1 MDSNMFPLEV
11 AVQFSVCR
19 NSVSIPLMG
28 MLLVSSVCSTRAQGP
43 QKQGS
48 AAQLSSGPSSEVR
61 AMTESIRALDAQV
74 QTLIAQINDMKSE
87 QQRTLQEARNLR
99 HELEALKAHPI
110 AAEAQAQ
117 STYALPERAE
127 STPAAH
133 PTFFPAGQTLA
144 ADPTVVEK
152 LTKLEENQQFI
163 DEKVAVQEQ
172 SKVESGSKYH
182 ARLSGIVL
190 FNLYGNHG
198 NVDNQDFPQ
207 VAIPAGTVESN
218 HAMGASLR
226 QSQVGFEVFGPDIAG
241 ARTSANVRF
250 DFAGGF
256 PNVPN
261 GAGTGLVRLR
271 TGTMRL
277 DWKKA
282 SLIAGQDALFIAPL
296 TPTSIASLAIPAMS
310 YAGNLWSWIPQV
322 RVEHRFVVSE
332 NSVFTLQG
340 GILDSFSGDT
350 PSSSYGRDPS
360 WGEQSGQP
368 AYAARVAWT
377 GRTRGQQW
385 TIGTGGLYARQ
396 FWGFGRNLDSW
407 TSTLDLSLGLG
418 RFFGFTGAFYRGRA
432 LGGFGG
438 GIGQSV
444 LFSGSLVDPA
454 TRVRGLNSMGGWT
467 QLKFKPTPKF
477 EMNAAFGQD
486 NPFASEL
493 RASPIVPSEYS
504 EALSRNQIWF
514 TNFIYRARSNV
525 LLSLEFRRIK
535 TTEAEGDGYAAHHLN
550 LAVGYIF

>member
-1 MDSNMFPLEV
+1 
-11 AVQFSVCR
+11 
-19 NSVSIPLMG
+19 
-28 MLLVSSVCSTRAQGP
+28 
-43 QKQGS
+43 
-48 AAQLSSGPSSEVR
+48 
-61 AMTESIRALDAQV
+61 
-74 QTLIAQINDMKSE
+74 
-87 QQRTLQEARNLR
+87 
-99 HELEALKAHPI
+99 
-110 AAEAQAQ
+110 
-117 STYALPERAE
+117 
-127 STPAAH
+127 
-133 PTFFPAGQTLA
+133 
-144 ADPTVVEK
+144 
-152 LTKLEENQQFI
+152 ENQQFI

-256 PNVPN
+256 PYVPN
-261 GAGTGLVRLR
+261 GTGIGLVRLR

-282 SLIAGQDALFIAPL
+282 SLIAGQDTLFIAPL

-350 PSSSYGRDPS
+350 PASSYERYPS

-407 TSTLDLSLGLG
+407 TSTVDLSLGLG

-444 LFSGSLVDPA
+444 LFSGSLADPA

-525 LLSLEFRRIK
+525 LLSLEFHRIK
-535 TTEAEGDGYAAHHLN
+535 TTEAEGDAYVGHHVN

>member
-1 MDSNMFPLEV
+1 MRFKICLISFP
-11 AVQFSVCR
+11 
-19 NSVSIPLMG
+19 I
-28 MLLVSSVCSTRAQGP
+28 LLLDLLLGSSVCSGGTPEP
-43 QKQGS
+43 QKQES
-48 AAQLSSGPSSEVR
+48 AAQPSGDASSDVR
-61 AMTESIRALDAQV
+61 AMGESIRALYAQLEALM
-74 QTLIAQINDMKSE
+74 TQINDMKNE
-87 QQRTLQEARNLR
+87 QQKALQEARNLR
-99 HELEALKAHPI
+99 HELDALKAHPD
-110 AAEAQAQ
+110 AREAQAQ
-117 STYALPERAE
+117 SNYAPPKRAE
-127 STPAAH
+127 SASAPHATS
-133 PTFFPAGQTLA
+133 LA
-144 ADPTVVEK
+144 AEQTFAAEPALVER
-152 LTKLEENQQFI
+152 LARLEENQQFI
-163 DEKVAVQEQ
+163 DEKIGVQEQ

-182 ARLSGIVL
+182 ARLSGVVL

-256 PNVPN
+256 PYVPN
-261 GAGTGLVRLR
+261 GTGTGLVRLR

-282 SLIAGQDALFIAPL
+282 SLIAGQDTLFIAPL

-350 PSSSYGRDPS
+350 PASSYERYPS

-407 TSTLDLSLGLG
+407 TSTVDLSLGLG

-444 LFSGSLVDPA
+444 LFSGSLADPA

-477 EMNAAFGQD
+477 EMNTAFGQD

-504 EALSRNQIWF
+504 EPLSRNQIWF

-525 LLSLEFRRIK
+525 LLSLEFHRIK
-535 TTEAEGDGYAAHHLN
+535 TTEAEGDAYVGHHVN